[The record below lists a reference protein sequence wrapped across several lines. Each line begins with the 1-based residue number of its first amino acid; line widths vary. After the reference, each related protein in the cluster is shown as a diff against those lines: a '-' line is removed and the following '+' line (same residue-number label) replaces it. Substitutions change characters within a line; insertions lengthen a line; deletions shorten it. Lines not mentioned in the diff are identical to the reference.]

1 MRGDNELKRGIVRNF
16 VTSIKNSVCKLMI
29 IQKILSVTIPLLK
42 RSSLNL
48 KLKLS
53 VILQYMLQL
62 KTKTMTILLNKNL
75 KLIIMA
81 GCLAAFFWTLYWGA
95 INEIIVWSK
104 PFAQA
109 FQASWYNYLGMLAS
123 VMIAF
128 FIYSQHNSLSGI
140 LQHML
145 QLKTKTI
152 TRLSHALHAVYVH
165 TTKNRKR
172 TIITLVVSVIFI
184 LNLFFFS
191 IISGQLFV
199 RTNMYSYGSI
209 QIQTAGVTAY
219 TDASCTTIVTVVPW
233 GSLAPGSSGTNI
245 IYLKNEG
252 TTSLT
257 LSLNT
262 TNWNPINAPNYITLN
277 WNYNGQTI
285 APDQVIQ
292 ITLTLSVSQ
301 NISGI
306 SSFNFEIIIDGTG

>member
-1 MRGDNELKRGIVRNF
+1 LKRGITRKL

-62 KTKTMTILLNKNL
+62 KTKTITI
-75 KLIIMA
+75 
-81 GCLAAFFWTLYWGA
+81 
-95 INEIIVWSK
+95 
-104 PFAQA
+104 
-109 FQASWYNYLGMLAS
+109 
-123 VMIAF
+123 
-128 FIYSQHNSLSGI
+128 
-140 LQHML
+140 
-145 QLKTKTI
+145 
-152 TRLSHALHAVYVH
+152 LSHALHAIYLH

-172 TIITLVVSVIFI
+172 TIITLVASVIFI
-184 LNLFFFS
+184 LNLFFFTV
-191 IISGQLFV
+191 ISGQVLV

-219 TDASCTTIVTVVPW
+219 KDASCTTLVTEFPW

-252 TTSLT
+252 HTSLT

-262 TNWNPINAPNYITLN
+262 TNWNPTNAPNYITLN

-285 APDQVIQ
+285 APNQVIQ
-292 ITLTLSVSQ
+292 IIFTLSVSQ

-306 SSFNFEIIIDGTG
+306 NSFSFEIIIDGTG